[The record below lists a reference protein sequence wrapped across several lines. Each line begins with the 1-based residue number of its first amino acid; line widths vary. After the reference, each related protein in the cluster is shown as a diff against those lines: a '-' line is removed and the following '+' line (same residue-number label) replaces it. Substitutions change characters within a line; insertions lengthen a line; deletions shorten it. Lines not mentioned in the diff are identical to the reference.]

1 MENKNLFND
10 IKPYDYSELN
20 GKTLQISVVDNEE
33 LFIMSGKDVESDKI
47 YILQYEVKKN
57 EV

>member
-20 GKTLQISVVDNEE
+20 GKTLQISVVDDEE
-33 LFIMSGKDVESDKI
+33 LFVMSGKDVESDKI

>member
-20 GKTLQISVVDNEE
+20 GKTLQISVVDDEE
-33 LFIMSGKDVESDKI
+33 LFVMFGKDIESDKV
-47 YILQYEVKKN
+47 YILNYEVKKN